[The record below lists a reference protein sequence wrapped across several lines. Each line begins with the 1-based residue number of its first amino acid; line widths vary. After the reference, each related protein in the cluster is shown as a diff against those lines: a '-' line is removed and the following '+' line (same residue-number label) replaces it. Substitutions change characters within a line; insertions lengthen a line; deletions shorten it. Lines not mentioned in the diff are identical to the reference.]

1 MTFKT
6 VSSYAK
12 KLVLLC
18 GLVCLPV
25 QTISAQTAPTSLEA
39 SKYTGLHQAAFQ
51 GDTSALKKLI
61 EEKED
66 LESRDSAGRTPIIVA
81 AFASHE
87 DIVRLLKDAG
97 ADINALEN
105 QAYDVVTIA
114 SVANDLPMLDVVLEL
129 GASAGNIT
137 SPYDGTALIAAA
149 HLGHH
154 EVVKRLIDSKA
165 PLDHINNL
173 HWTALIESVV
183 LGDGG
188 PNHIETA
195 KHLLNAGADKSIG
208 DRDGITPLEHA
219 VSRGYKEMVDLF
231 EQTR

>member
-1 MTFKT
+1 MTPKT
-6 VSSYAK
+6 VSLFTK
-12 KLVLLC
+12 KLVMLC
-18 GLVCLPV
+18 GLVCLNASI
-25 QTISAQTAPTSLEA
+25 QTASAQTAPTSLEA
-39 SKYTGLHQAAFQ
+39 SKYTGLHLAAFQ
-51 GDTSALKKLI
+51 GLEKLI
-61 EEKED
+61 DAKED
-66 LESRDSAGRTPIIVA
+66 LEARDSAGRTPIIVA

-105 QAYDVVTIA
+105 RAYDVVTIA
-114 SVANDLPMLDVVLEL
+114 SVANDLPMLDVALEL
-129 GASAGNIT
+129 GASAGNVT

-154 EVVKRLIDSKA
+154 EVVKRLIDAKA

-195 KHLLNAGADKSIG
+195 KHLLDAGADRSIG
-208 DRDGITPLEHA
+208 DRSGITPLQHA